1 MNEKMKKLFCAVF
14 NFLFVTTVYA
24 AARPSLDGRA
34 TVAEPGV
41 LPSGLFARTV
51 GYLPGDSLSVSNTAN
66 GKTIDILVLGTID
79 PSEGVAILL
88 APEAAAALGIAK
100 NSNVIVKLT
109 KRIGTLDEESSGS
122 AVLSDAASSPKT
134 DESPETNPP
143 SAEEKSAPEKLEDV
157 PAESAADENLS
168 EPVPASEENAENDG
182 KIEPEKLEDVPAE
195 NAADEKLTEPIPTPE
210 ENAGSDE
217 KIAPEKLE
225 DVPEESA
232 VDEKHDEP
240 VPASEENA
248 ENDEKIA
255 PEKLE
260 NVPAESAADEKLDE
274 PVPASEENAEN
285 DEKIAPEK
293 LENVPEESAVDEKLA
308 EPVPASE
315 ETAENDGKIAPEK
328 LEDVPAESAEDEKFD
343 EPVPTPEETA
353 ETDEKIAPEES
364 GEDEKLSEPVP
375 APAKNMESGSDVA
388 SDDVPS
394 PAKKTEPLAEDSR
407 DEQVYQ
413 PIVLIPAEMNP
424 PKNSASDEK
433 IPEETVEEPAAG
445 SRAAK
450 TAQEGKRYKI
460 PEEIVS
466 EPSAAEA
473 KSPSKAKHKIPEEIV
488 SENSV
493 AGKAPK
499 KYDIPEEVVDE
510 NPSVSP
516 SAGSGEPI
524 SALVRSKIV
533 EKERLEKGTYVQVAI
548 LGSVKN
554 LNAAVSKIPEKY
566 RVCVVPS
573 GTGDS
578 AYTVLVGPVPKKS
591 GKSVQKEM
599 RAAGFKDAFIK
610 NVK

>member
-1 MNEKMKKLFCAVF
+1 MNEKMKKLFSAVF

-122 AVLSDAASSPKT
+122 AVLSDAASSPKN

-157 PAESAADENLS
+157 PAESAADEKHA
-168 EPVPASEENAENDG
+168 EPVPASEENAEIAPAESVEDERLA
-182 KIEPEKLEDVPAE
+182 EPVPASE
-195 NAADEKLTEPIPTPE
+195 DIAEF
-210 ENAGSDE
+210 DE

-225 DVPEESA
+225 DVPAENAE
-232 VDEKHDEP
+232 DEKH
-240 VPASEENA
+240 
-248 ENDEKIA
+248 
-255 PEKLE
+255 
-260 NVPAESAADEKLDE
+260 
-274 PVPASEENAEN
+274 
-285 DEKIAPEK
+285 
-293 LENVPEESAVDEKLA
+293 A
-308 EPVPASE
+308 EPVPDSE
-315 ETAENDGKIAPEK
+315 
-328 LEDVPAESAEDEKFD
+328 ESAEN
-343 EPVPTPEETA
+343 
-353 ETDEKIAPEES
+353 DEKIAPEES

-375 APAKNMESGSDVA
+375 APAKNMESGRDVA

-450 TAQEGKRYKI
+450 TAQEVKRYKI

-473 KSPSKAKHKIPEEIV
+473 KSPSKAKHRIPEEIV
-488 SENSV
+488 SENSA

-499 KYDIPEEVVDE
+499 KYDIPEEIVDE

-573 GTGDS
+573 GTGNS

>member
-134 DESPETNPP
+134 DELPETNPP
-143 SAEEKSAPEKLEDV
+143 SAEEKSAPEKLEDLPAESVEDEKHAEPVPAPEESAETDGKIAPEKLEDV
-157 PAESAADENLS
+157 PAESTEDEKHD
-168 EPVPASEENAENDG
+168 EPVPASEENAGSDD
-182 KIEPEKLEDVPAE
+182 KITPEKLEDVPAE
-195 NAADEKLTEPIPTPE
+195 SAADEKHDEPIPASE
-210 ENAGSDE
+210 ENAEGDE

-232 VDEKHDEP
+232 VY
-240 VPASEENA
+240 
-248 ENDEKIA
+248 
-255 PEKLE
+255 
-260 NVPAESAADEKLDE
+260 EKLDE
-274 PVPASEENAEN
+274 PVPA
-285 DEKIAPEK
+285 
-293 LENVPEESAVDEKLA
+293 PEESA
-308 EPVPASE
+308 
-315 ETAENDGKIAPEK
+315 EN
-328 LEDVPAESAEDEKFD
+328 
-343 EPVPTPEETA
+343 
-353 ETDEKIAPEES
+353 DEKIAPEES

-473 KSPSKAKHKIPEEIV
+473 KSPSKAKHRIPEEIV
-488 SENSV
+488 SENSA

-510 NPSVSP
+510 KPSVSP

-573 GTGDS
+573 GTGNS

>member
-1 MNEKMKKLFCAVF
+1 M
-14 NFLFVTTVYA
+14 
-24 AARPSLDGRA
+24 
-34 TVAEPGV
+34 
-41 LPSGLFARTV
+41 
-51 GYLPGDSLSVSNTAN
+51 
-66 GKTIDILVLGTID
+66 
-79 PSEGVAILL
+79 
-88 APEAAAALGIAK
+88 
-100 NSNVIVKLT
+100 
-109 KRIGTLDEESSGS
+109 
-122 AVLSDAASSPKT
+122 
-134 DESPETNPP
+134 
-143 SAEEKSAPEKLEDV
+143 
-157 PAESAADENLS
+157 
-168 EPVPASEENAENDG
+168 ENDE
-182 KIEPEKLEDVPAE
+182 KIAPEKLEDVPAE
-195 NAADEKLTEPIPTPE
+195 NAADEK
-210 ENAGSDE
+210 
-217 KIAPEKLE
+217 
-225 DVPEESA
+225 
-232 VDEKHDEP
+232 HDEP
-240 VPASEENA
+240 VPASEEN
-248 ENDEKIA
+248 
-255 PEKLE
+255 
-260 NVPAESAADEKLDE
+260 
-274 PVPASEENAEN
+274 SE
-285 DEKIAPEK
+285 
-293 LENVPEESAVDEKLA
+293 
-308 EPVPASE
+308 
-315 ETAENDGKIAPEK
+315 G
-328 LEDVPAESAEDEKFD
+328 
-343 EPVPTPEETA
+343 
-353 ETDEKIAPEES
+353 DEKIAPEES

-375 APAKNMESGSDVA
+375 APAKNMVSGGDVA

-407 DEQVYQ
+407 DVQVYQ

-488 SENSV
+488 RENSA

-510 NPSVSP
+510 NPSVSS

-573 GTGDS
+573 GTGNS

>member
-1 MNEKMKKLFCAVF
+1 
-14 NFLFVTTVYA
+14 T
-24 AARPSLDGRA
+24 
-34 TVAEPGV
+34 
-41 LPSGLFARTV
+41 
-51 GYLPGDSLSVSNTAN
+51 
-66 GKTIDILVLGTID
+66 
-79 PSEGVAILL
+79 
-88 APEAAAALGIAK
+88 
-100 NSNVIVKLT
+100 
-109 KRIGTLDEESSGS
+109 
-122 AVLSDAASSPKT
+122 
-134 DESPETNPP
+134 
-143 SAEEKSAPEKLEDV
+143 
-157 PAESAADENLS
+157 
-168 EPVPASEENAENDG
+168 
-182 KIEPEKLEDVPAE
+182 
-195 NAADEKLTEPIPTPE
+195 
-210 ENAGSDE
+210 
-217 KIAPEKLE
+217 
-225 DVPEESA
+225 
-232 VDEKHDEP
+232 
-240 VPASEENA
+240 A

-260 NVPAESAADEKLDE
+260 DVPAESAADEKLDE
-274 PVPASEENAEN
+274 PVPA
-285 DEKIAPEK
+285 
-293 LENVPEESAVDEKLA
+293 PEESA
-308 EPVPASE
+308 
-315 ETAENDGKIAPEK
+315 EN
-328 LEDVPAESAEDEKFD
+328 
-343 EPVPTPEETA
+343 
-353 ETDEKIAPEES
+353 DEKIAPEES

-445 SRAAK
+445 SRAEK
-450 TAQEGKRYKI
+450 TAHEGKRYKI

-473 KSPSKAKHKIPEEIV
+473 KSPSKAKHRIPEEIV
-488 SENSV
+488 SENS
-493 AGKAPK
+493 AEGKAPK